1 MPTDMRRV
9 LIQVLLVALLQLTFT
24 SAHGKPYER
33 IVSLAPS
40 LTMNL
45 YYLEAQESLI
55 GCTSYCEI
63 ARPDNK
69 QIVASAVKA
78 NIEIIVRLNP
88 DLVIVSS
95 ITNIETIEMLRKFGI
110 HIEVFQTPKSF
121 EEICDQFLRLGS
133 LLGKSTL
140 ANEIISETKDRIAQL
155 QKEQTWTGGQKMF
168 IQIGAKPLFTVIP
181 NTFMD
186 DYILLTNGT
195 NIASDLTKGTITR
208 ESVVARNPDVIFIV
222 TMGIVGEE
230 EKMIWEGFES
240 LSASK
245 HNRIFIID
253 SNLACTPTPLS
264 FVKTLEI
271 VSNLLKN

>member
-1 MPTDMRRV
+1 MRRV
-9 LIQVLLVALLQLTFT
+9 LIQVLFMALLQLAFT
-24 SAHGKPYER
+24 SAQGKTYER
-33 IVSLAPS
+33 IISLAPS

-78 NIEIIVRLNP
+78 NIEMIVRLNP
-88 DLVIVSS
+88 DLVIVTS
-95 ITNIETIEMLRKFGI
+95 ITNIETIEMLKKFGI

-121 EEICDQFLRLGS
+121 KEICDQFLRLGS

-140 ANEIISETKDRIAQL
+140 ANVIVSETKDRIAQL

-168 IQIGAKPLFTVIP
+168 IQIGANPLFTVIP

-195 NIASDLTKGTITR
+195 NIAADLNRGTITR

-222 TMGIVGEE
+222 TMGILGEE